1 MAAGGASFSGASTP
15 SKKGGITTES
25 WHEMECRLQYM
36 QTQVEEAQAA
46 LGRKH
51 MQQQELQEKADRLSN
66 EVRDKEV
73 KIGLM
78 EKEMNTLKTKVT
90 SEVEKRRSA
99 EAKLR
104 ESQFALKK
112 TTAILVATQQTES
125 NLTSEATAL
134 LQTLKEAVADGD
146 VLHQIIVECKDLQ
159 TKRQTATK
167 NFREATVGVLE
178 DSIESLGNL
187 AREVE
192 SHAEALMK
200 SAAEGYDQQS
210 TSLAST
216 QAIIREI
223 SESVKSVTNT
233 VSQQLLGDGGIV
245 PLLGEMNSSI
255 ESGTNAALS
264 SIAEGDS
271 ALSETCASARQRFV
285 EHGQRLQEMEKA
297 YATASSKSISALES
311 NVSANKSKIEGMV
324 ESASRALQDA
334 KSVRAERMTALSEV
348 ISSWKEA
355 SIASSNGINDTAMA
369 QSNALQELLSSME
382 KEMARHET
390 TSTILA
396 EQKAFIDTT
405 EVAQMD
411 SLASQSSLLNSQ
423 QEMIAKARKEQK
435 EMRADIM
442 RTIMGG
448 VQELV
453 NQQMARLA
461 NANEEHLSGMVSSN
475 QSVVENNA
483 SMVKSTKD
491 VSERLRTATSS
502 LIFESQKIRENDVH
516 AQKVV
521 QETNGIFGGIAEIA
535 TKSVNATTS
544 HSNHAHAS
552 VTEMQKLDKESEKI
566 LEGIKADGQ
575 KCAKHIEKTIQQKT
589 KKDLVGLAATSK
601 EMSSYATDSI
611 LADATGSVNAAEGA
625 LKAPMKSFS
634 ENMSQVME
642 SSKAGAQKIEAIS
655 QRQVNVA
662 KNLCSTVLEKQ
673 THFSTD
679 IAEQQQSNMECQK
692 NDLIEMATT
701 YRTTAKDQALSV
713 EAQSRDVSDQI
724 TSYSSHADQEIR
736 PAPERMSHKYS
747 ASLSATAAEDEILRE
762 ANIQHEEYHSDE
774 ESTRSETRNNED
786 DECSS
791 QLSQDNSQLTEE
803 TAMNNS
809 METESSIESEGSASS
824 PPPRLKEVAVN
835 RGGSK
840 QIPRPTSSSIAGGS
854 SMKRSTSN
862 ITRTRGSSS
871 PAISRKRVKT
881 SRHGSGTPVGT
892 PSGLGTPRRRRARN

>member
-1 MAAGGASFSGASTP
+1 
-15 SKKGGITTES
+15 
-25 WHEMECRLQYM
+25 
-36 QTQVEEAQAA
+36 
-46 LGRKH
+46 
-51 MQQQELQEKADRLSN
+51 
-66 EVRDKEV
+66 
-73 KIGLM
+73 
-78 EKEMNTLKTKVT
+78 
-90 SEVEKRRSA
+90 
-99 EAKLR
+99 
-104 ESQFALKK
+104 
-112 TTAILVATQQTES
+112 
-125 NLTSEATAL
+125 
-134 LQTLKEAVADGD
+134 
-146 VLHQIIVECKDLQ
+146 
-159 TKRQTATK
+159 
-167 NFREATVGVLE
+167 
-178 DSIESLGNL
+178 
-187 AREVE
+187 
-192 SHAEALMK
+192 
-200 SAAEGYDQQS
+200 
-210 TSLAST
+210 
-216 QAIIREI
+216 
-223 SESVKSVTNT
+223 
-233 VSQQLLGDGGIV
+233 
-245 PLLGEMNSSI
+245 
-255 ESGTNAALS
+255 
-264 SIAEGDS
+264 
-271 ALSETCASARQRFV
+271 
-285 EHGQRLQEMEKA
+285 
-297 YATASSKSISALES
+297 
-311 NVSANKSKIEGMV
+311 
-324 ESASRALQDA
+324 
-334 KSVRAERMTALSEV
+334 
-348 ISSWKEA
+348 
-355 SIASSNGINDTAMA
+355 
-369 QSNALQELLSSME
+369 
-382 KEMARHET
+382 
-390 TSTILA
+390 
-396 EQKAFIDTT
+396 
-405 EVAQMD
+405 
-411 SLASQSSLLNSQ
+411 
-423 QEMIAKARKEQK
+423 
-435 EMRADIM
+435 MRADIM

-453 NQQMARLA
+453 NQQMVRLA

-475 QSVVENNA
+475 QSVVESNA

-516 AQKVV
+516 AKKVV
-521 QETNGIFGGIAEIA
+521 QETNGIFGGIAEMA

-611 LADATGSVNAAEGA
+611 LTDATGSVNAVEDA

-642 SSKAGAQKIEAIS
+642 SSKAGAQKIEAVS

-701 YRTTAKDQALSV
+701 YRTTAKDQASSV
-713 EAQSRDVSDQI
+713 EAQSRNVSDQI
-724 TSYSSHADQEIR
+724 TSYSSHADEEIH

-762 ANIQHEEYHSDE
+762 ANIQHEDHSDE

-809 METESSIESEGSASS
+809 IETESSIESEGSASS
-824 PPPRLKEVAVN
+824 PPSRLKEVAVN
-835 RGGSK
+835 RGGSN

-881 SRHGSGTPVGT
+881 SRDGSGTPVVGT